1 MLTSLDERDPVTAQF
16 ESVDQYVSSFP
27 EEVRVVL
34 ERVRLTIRNAAPDL
48 DEKIS
53 YQIPTMTLG
62 GKSVVHFAGWKRHIS
77 VYPLPAADAAFE
89 RELAEY
95 VAGKGTL
102 KFPLDKPIPYDII
115 EKVVLLLVEQRA
127 NR

>member
-1 MLTSLDERDPVTAQF
+1 MLDERDPVTAQF

-34 ERVRLTIRNAAPDL
+34 ERVRLTIRNAVPDL
-48 DEKIS
+48 EEKIS

-77 VYPLPAADAAFE
+77 VYPVPAADADFE
-89 RELAEY
+89 RELAGY

-102 KFPLDKPIPYDII
+102 KFPLDNPIPYDII
-115 EKVVLLLVEQRA
+115 EKVVRLLVEQRA

>member
-1 MLTSLDERDPVTAQF
+1 MTTQF
-16 ESVDQYVSSFP
+16 ESIDQYIGSFP

-34 ERVRLTIRNAAPDL
+34 EEVRLTIRNAVPDL
-48 DEKIS
+48 EEKIS

-77 VYPLPAADAAFE
+77 VYPVPAADAAFE

-102 KFPLDKPIPYDII
+102 KFPLDKPIPYSII
-115 EKVVLLLVEQRA
+115 ERVVQLLVEQRA